1 MQRAADGKPGSA
13 WKIKLTYR
21 LPIFF
26 VFHFTNKFSENTEAK
41 PKSKSKAETTYPFFL
56 LLFHISAHYKVY
68 IWALLGSVEE
78 VPASGA
84 EVALERKTP
93 LPENIIKRYVT
104 T

>member
-1 MQRAADGKPGSA
+1 MRRAADGKPGSA

-26 VFHFTNKFSENTEAK
+26 VFHFTNKFSENTE
-41 PKSKSKAETTYPFFL
+41 SKSKAETTFPFFL

-68 IWALLGSVEE
+68 IWALLGNVEE

-84 EVALERKTP
+84 EVALERRTP